1 MFNIFYALKWRQKEL
16 KHLLLINLSY
26 ILNTQTNFKK
36 PCIHLCFLACLLQ
49 LLQLNISPQKIFLA
63 IIFKIKT
70 VTMYLYFFACLI
82 LKQLSFTY

>member
-36 PCIHLCFLACLLQ
+36 TLYLPLLF
-49 LLQLNISPQKIFLA
+49 S
-63 IIFKIKT
+63 
-70 VTMYLYFFACLI
+70 
-82 LKQLSFTY
+82 LSFAAITIKYIPTKDFFSYNI